1 MAIERKKLTQ
11 TACEKAQPNSKIW
24 DSEVKGFGLFTG
36 KTRKTFYYQRDLHG
50 KTVRIKIGNFP
61 DVSSGIAR
69 GEAFQLAAD
78 HSTGVA
84 AKRIAA
90 SKIPTLCDAMESY
103 LARGKLRSQYNKDT
117 VRQQVNRHLKSWLN
131 TPLDEINRAMCA
143 KAHARISVAK
153 TGIDSLGRKTKL
165 GGRRAAN
172 HTLRSFRSI
181 YNHALRTHE
190 MSVCPTIAIEWHDE
204 EPPKTIIDDFD
215 TWQTEVG
222 ALVNPVHS
230 VFYRFLLLTGL
241 RRNEALSLRWDQIH
255 DDHLHLP
262 ETKNGRAFNLPLV
275 DAHHVIIEPLRIY
288 RSDYV
293 FHGKKQALYLKEPAR
308 ISWSPHTHRRTFA
321 TVAENDAQLDES
333 IVGHLL
339 NHTPTTVTGRRY
351 ISVDHQRLREPMA
364 EVVSAFKRRA
374 LI

>member
-1 MAIERKKLTQ
+1 MNIERKKLTQ
-11 TACEKAQPNSKIW
+11 TACEKARPNSKIW
-24 DSEVKGFGLFTG
+24 DTDVKGFGLFTG
-36 KTRKTFYYQRDLHG
+36 KTRKTFYYQRDVHG

-78 HSTGVA
+78 HATGVA

-90 SKIPTLCDAMESY
+90 SKIPTLRDAMEIY
-103 LARGKLRSQYNKDT
+103 LARGKLRSQHNKDS
-117 VRQQVNRHLKSWLN
+117 VRHQITKHLKSWLN
-131 TPLDEINRAMCA
+131 IPLNEINRAMCA
-143 KAHARISVAK
+143 KAHARISVGTMGTDK
-153 TGIDSLGRKTKL
+153 LGRKTKV
-165 GGRRAAN
+165 GGQRAAN
-172 HTLRSFRSI
+172 HTLKSFRSI

-215 TWQTEVG
+215 TWKAEVG
-222 ALVNPVHS
+222 ALINPVHS
-230 VFYRFLLLTGL
+230 AYYRFLLLTGL
-241 RRNEALSLRWDQIH
+241 RRDEARTLRWDQIQ

-262 ETKNGRAFNLPLV
+262 TTKNGRAFNLPLLDV
-275 DAHHVIIEPLRIY
+275 HHEIIEPLRIY
-288 RSDYV
+288 RSDFV
-293 FHGKKQALYLKEPAR
+293 FHGKRQALHLKEPAR

-321 TVAENDAQLDES
+321 TVAENDARLEES

-351 ISVDHQRLREPMA
+351 ISVDHERLREPMG